1 MPQIA
6 LLSQETIDKIAAG
19 EVIERPSSVVK
30 ELVENA
36 IDAGSSAVTV
46 EIKEGGI
53 SFIRISDNGCGIEKE
68 QIPLA
73 FLRHS
78 TSKIKSVEDLF
89 TVTSLGFRGE
99 ALSSIAA
106 VSQVELITKTNSDF
120 TGSRYLIEGSKEV
133 SLEEIGAPDGT
144 TFIIR
149 NLFYNTPARKKFL
162 KSAQTEGTYIHE
174 LMQRMIL
181 SHPDV
186 AFKFIMNNQ
195 VKLQS
200 SGNGNIKDIIYHL
213 YGRDITKA
221 LLPIAHESEL
231 FKVSGFIGK
240 PMISR
245 GNRGYE
251 LYFVNGRFIRSQ
263 ILSKAIEDAFK
274 PFLMQH
280 QYPFTV
286 LYFEI
291 DSSLLDVNVHPTKM
305 ELRFSNQQELYR
317 EVQNI
322 LSAALVHRDIIPEVP
337 VDTPKKNEM
346 EAPMIEKVMPEPFE
360 QKRLEEIRKAVRK
373 DSPYEVKYPDR
384 QPERRETW
392 HAQSQP
398 EHKPPV
404 REQLHAEDMME
415 ERIQKEPLPEQS
427 KKEIEKELAKEA
439 YVLREEETY
448 GAKPEGSYEQG
459 SFLKED
465 EMAKQKIIGQL
476 FDTYWLVEYND
487 RLFIVDQHAA
497 HEKVMYEKLKKQFE
511 KKEFTSQAI
520 SPPIVITLSMREAEI
535 LERFKEQFTKLGFEI
550 EHFGGAEYS
559 ICGVPGNLYRL
570 NTKDVLI
577 EMLDELTDGISERA
591 TADVILDK
599 IASMSCKAAVKGS
612 QQLSL
617 PEMEQLM
624 KDLMKLDNPY
634 NCPHG
639 RPTIIAMS
647 KYEIEK
653 KFKRIV

>member
-53 SFIRISDNGCGIEKE
+53 SFIRISDNGCGIERE

-106 VSQVELITKTNSDF
+106 VSQVELITKTNGDF

-274 PFLMQH
+274 SFLMQH

-317 EVQNI
+317 EVQSI

-337 VDTPKKNEM
+337 VDTAKKNEM
-346 EAPMIEKVMPEPFE
+346 EVPKIEKVMPEPFE

-373 DSPYEVKYPDR
+373 DSPYEIKYPVSRPMGTGSVSSATQEKLLD
-384 QPERRETW
+384 TIK
-392 HAQSQP
+392 SM
-398 EHKPPV
+398 PP
-404 REQLHAEDMME
+404 EDMME
-415 ERIQKEPLPEQS
+415 ERIRKEPLPEQS
-427 KKEIEKELAKEA
+427 KKETEKELAKEA

-459 SFLKED
+459 SFLKEE

-520 SPPIVITLSMREAEI
+520 SPPIVITLSMREAEV

-570 NTKDVLI
+570 NTRDVLI
-577 EMLDELTDGISERA
+577 DMLDELTDGISERA

-612 QQLSL
+612 QRLSL

>member
-53 SFIRISDNGCGIEKE
+53 SFIRISDNGCGIERE

-106 VSQVELITKTNSDF
+106 VSQVELITKTNGDF

-305 ELRFSNQQELYR
+305 ELRFSNQQELYW
-317 EVQNI
+317 EVQSI

-346 EAPMIEKVMPEPFE
+346 EVPKIEKVMPEPFE

-373 DSPYEVKYPDR
+373 DSPYEIKYPVSR
-384 QPERRETW
+384 PMGTGSVSSA
-392 HAQSQP
+392 AQEKLLDTIKSM
-398 EHKPPV
+398 PP
-404 REQLHAEDMME
+404 EDMME

-427 KKEIEKELAKEA
+427 KKETEKELAKEA

-459 SFLKED
+459 SFLKEE

-520 SPPIVITLSMREAEI
+520 SPPIVITLSMREAEV

-570 NTKDVLI
+570 NTRDVLI
-577 EMLDELTDGISERA
+577 DMLDELTDGISERA

-612 QQLSL
+612 QRLSL

>member
-221 LLPIAHESEL
+221 LLPITHESEL

-317 EVQNI
+317 EVQSI
-322 LSAALVHRDIIPEVP
+322 LSAVLVHRDIIPEVP

-346 EAPMIEKVMPEPFE
+346 EAPKIEKVMPEPFE

-404 REQLHAEDMME
+404 KEQLHASEVTGT
-415 ERIQKEPLPEQS
+415 
-427 KKEIEKELAKEA
+427 EKELAKEA

-459 SFLKED
+459 SFLKEE

-570 NTKDVLI
+570 NTRDVLI

-612 QQLSL
+612 QRLSL

>member
-53 SFIRISDNGCGIEKE
+53 SFIRISDNGCGIERE

-106 VSQVELITKTNSDF
+106 VSQVELITNTNGDF

-317 EVQNI
+317 EVQSI

-346 EAPMIEKVMPEPFE
+346 EVPKIEKVMPEPFE

-373 DSPYEVKYPDR
+373 DSPYEIKYPVSR
-384 QPERRETW
+384 PMGTGSVSSA
-392 HAQSQP
+392 AQEKLLDTIKSM
-398 EHKPPV
+398 PP
-404 REQLHAEDMME
+404 EDMME

-427 KKEIEKELAKEA
+427 KKETEKELAKEA

-459 SFLKED
+459 SFLKEE

-520 SPPIVITLSMREAEI
+520 SPPIVITLSMREAEV

-570 NTKDVLI
+570 NTRDVLI
-577 EMLDELTDGISERA
+577 DMLDELTDGISERA
-591 TADVILDK
+591 TTDVILDK

-612 QQLSL
+612 QRLSL

>member
-53 SFIRISDNGCGIEKE
+53 SFIRISDNGCGIERE

-106 VSQVELITKTNSDF
+106 VSQVELITKTNGDF

-317 EVQNI
+317 EVQSI

-346 EAPMIEKVMPEPFE
+346 EVPKIEKVMPEPFE

-373 DSPYEVKYPDR
+373 DSPYEIKYPVSR
-384 QPERRETW
+384 PMGTGSVSSA
-392 HAQSQP
+392 AQEKLLDTIKSM
-398 EHKPPV
+398 PP
-404 REQLHAEDMME
+404 EDMME
-415 ERIQKEPLPEQS
+415 ERIQKETLPEQS
-427 KKEIEKELAKEA
+427 KKETEKELAKEA

-459 SFLKED
+459 SFLKEE

-520 SPPIVITLSMREAEI
+520 SPPIVITLSMREAEG

-570 NTKDVLI
+570 NTRGVLI

-591 TADVILDK
+591 TTDVILDK

-612 QQLSL
+612 QRLSL

>member
-53 SFIRISDNGCGIEKE
+53 SFIRISDNGCGIERE

-106 VSQVELITKTNSDF
+106 VSQVELITKTNGDF
-120 TGSRYLIEGSKEV
+120 TGSRYLIEGSREV

-144 TFIIR
+144 TFIVR

-317 EVQNI
+317 EVQSI
-322 LSAALVHRDIIPEVP
+322 LSASLVHRDIIPEVP
-337 VDTPKKNEM
+337 VDTLKKNEM
-346 EAPMIEKVMPEPFE
+346 EVPKIEKVMPEPFE

-373 DSPYEVKYPDR
+373 DSPYEIKYPVSR
-384 QPERRETW
+384 PMGTGSVSSA
-392 HAQSQP
+392 AQEKLLDTIKSM
-398 EHKPPV
+398 PP
-404 REQLHAEDMME
+404 EDMME
-415 ERIQKEPLPEQS
+415 ERIQKEPIPEQS
-427 KKEIEKELAKEA
+427 KKETEKELAKEA

-459 SFLKED
+459 SFLKEE

-520 SPPIVITLSMREAEI
+520 SPPIVITLSMREADV

-570 NTKDVLI
+570 NTRDVLI

-591 TADVILDK
+591 TTDVILDK

-612 QQLSL
+612 QRLSL

>member
-53 SFIRISDNGCGIEKE
+53 SFIRISDNGCGIERE

-106 VSQVELITKTNSDF
+106 VSQVELITKTNGDF

-240 PMISR
+240 PIISR

-317 EVQNI
+317 EVQSI

-346 EAPMIEKVMPEPFE
+346 EVPKIEKVMPEPFE

-373 DSPYEVKYPDR
+373 DSPYEIKYPVSR
-384 QPERRETW
+384 PMGTGSVSSA
-392 HAQSQP
+392 AQEKLLDTIKSM
-398 EHKPPV
+398 PP
-404 REQLHAEDMME
+404 EDMME

-427 KKEIEKELAKEA
+427 KKETEKELAKEA

-459 SFLKED
+459 SFLKEE

-520 SPPIVITLSMREAEI
+520 SPPIVITLSMREAEV

-570 NTKDVLI
+570 NTRDVLI

-591 TADVILDK
+591 TTDVILDK

-612 QQLSL
+612 QRLSL

-624 KDLMKLDNPY
+624 KDLMQLDNPY

>member
-53 SFIRISDNGCGIEKE
+53 SFIRISDNGCGIERE

-106 VSQVELITKTNSDF
+106 VSQVELITKTNGDF

-317 EVQNI
+317 EVQSI

-346 EAPMIEKVMPEPFE
+346 EVPKIEKVMPEPFE

-373 DSPYEVKYPDR
+373 DSPYEIKYPVSR
-384 QPERRETW
+384 PMGTGSVSSA
-392 HAQSQP
+392 AQEKLLDTIKSM
-398 EHKPPV
+398 PP
-404 REQLHAEDMME
+404 EDMME
-415 ERIQKEPLPEQS
+415 ERIRKEPLPEQS
-427 KKEIEKELAKEA
+427 KKETEKELAKEA

-459 SFLKED
+459 SFLKEE

-570 NTKDVLI
+570 NTRDVLI
-577 EMLDELTDGISERA
+577 DMLDELTDGISERA

-612 QQLSL
+612 QRLSL

>member
-53 SFIRISDNGCGIEKE
+53 SFIRISDNGCGIERE

-106 VSQVELITKTNSDF
+106 VSQVELITKTNGDF

-317 EVQNI
+317 EVQSI

-346 EAPMIEKVMPEPFE
+346 EVPKIEKVMPEPFE

-373 DSPYEVKYPDR
+373 DSPYEIKYPVSRPMGTGSVSSATQEKLLD
-384 QPERRETW
+384 TIK
-392 HAQSQP
+392 SM
-398 EHKPPV
+398 PP
-404 REQLHAEDMME
+404 EDMME
-415 ERIQKEPLPEQS
+415 ERIRKEPLPEQS
-427 KKEIEKELAKEA
+427 KKETEKELAKEA

-459 SFLKED
+459 SFLKEE

-511 KKEFTSQAI
+511 KKEFNSQAI

-612 QQLSL
+612 QRLSL

>member
-106 VSQVELITKTNSDF
+106 VSQVELITKTNGDF

-317 EVQNI
+317 EVQSI

-346 EAPMIEKVMPEPFE
+346 EAPKIEKVMPEPFE

-392 HAQSQP
+392 HAKSQL

-404 REQLHAEDMME
+404 REQLHA
-415 ERIQKEPLPEQS
+415 LGVTGT
-427 KKEIEKELAKEA
+427 EKELAKEA

-459 SFLKED
+459 SFLKEE

-570 NTKDVLI
+570 NTRDVLI

-612 QQLSL
+612 QRLSL

>member
-53 SFIRISDNGCGIEKE
+53 SFIRISDNGCGIERE

-106 VSQVELITKTNSDF
+106 VSQVELITKTNGDF

-317 EVQNI
+317 EVQSI

-346 EAPMIEKVMPEPFE
+346 EVPKIEKVMPEPFE

-373 DSPYEVKYPDR
+373 DSPYEIKYPVSR
-384 QPERRETW
+384 PMGTGSVSSE
-392 HAQSQP
+392 AQEKLLDTIKSM
-398 EHKPPV
+398 PP
-404 REQLHAEDMME
+404 EDMME

-427 KKEIEKELAKEA
+427 KKETEKELAKEA

-459 SFLKED
+459 SFLKEE

-520 SPPIVITLSMREAEI
+520 SPPIVITLSMREAEV

-570 NTKDVLI
+570 NTRDVLI
-577 EMLDELTDGISERA
+577 DMLDELTDGISERA

-612 QQLSL
+612 QRLSL

>member
-53 SFIRISDNGCGIEKE
+53 SFIRISDNGCGIERE

-106 VSQVELITKTNSDF
+106 VSQVELITKTNGDF

-317 EVQNI
+317 EVQSI
-322 LSAALVHRDIIPEVP
+322 LSASLVHRDIIPEVP

-346 EAPMIEKVMPEPFE
+346 EVPKIEKVMPEPFE

-373 DSPYEVKYPDR
+373 DSPYEIKYPVSR
-384 QPERRETW
+384 PMGTGSVSSA
-392 HAQSQP
+392 AQEKLLDTIKSM
-398 EHKPPV
+398 PP
-404 REQLHAEDMME
+404 EDMME

-427 KKEIEKELAKEA
+427 KKETEKELAKEA

-459 SFLKED
+459 SFLKEE

-520 SPPIVITLSMREAEI
+520 SPPIVITLSMREAET

-612 QQLSL
+612 QRLSL

>member
-106 VSQVELITKTNSDF
+106 VSQVELITKTNGDF
-120 TGSRYLIEGSKEV
+120 TGFRYLIEGSKEV

-221 LLPIAHESEL
+221 LLPITHESEL

-346 EAPMIEKVMPEPFE
+346 EAPKIEKVMPEPFE

-373 DSPYEVKYPDR
+373 DSPYEVKYPAR

-398 EHKPPV
+398 KHKLPV
-404 REQLHAEDMME
+404 KEQLHA
-415 ERIQKEPLPEQS
+415 S
-427 KKEIEKELAKEA
+427 GVTGTEKELAKEA

-448 GAKPEGSYEQG
+448 GAKPEGNYEQG
-459 SFLKED
+459 SFFKEE

-520 SPPIVITLSMREAEI
+520 SPPIVITLSMREAET

-570 NTKDVLI
+570 NTRDVLI

-591 TADVILDK
+591 TTDVILDK

-612 QQLSL
+612 QRLSL

>member
-1 MPQIA
+1 M
-6 LLSQETIDKIAAG
+6 
-19 EVIERPSSVVK
+19 
-30 ELVENA
+30 
-36 IDAGSSAVTV
+36 
-46 EIKEGGI
+46 
-53 SFIRISDNGCGIEKE
+53 
-68 QIPLA
+68 
-73 FLRHS
+73 
-78 TSKIKSVEDLF
+78 
-89 TVTSLGFRGE
+89 
-99 ALSSIAA
+99 
-106 VSQVELITKTNSDF
+106 ELITKTNGDF

-317 EVQNI
+317 EVQSI

-346 EAPMIEKVMPEPFE
+346 EVPKIEKVMPEPFE

-373 DSPYEVKYPDR
+373 DSPYEIKYPVSRPMGTGSVSSATQEKLLD
-384 QPERRETW
+384 TIK
-392 HAQSQP
+392 SM
-398 EHKPPV
+398 PP
-404 REQLHAEDMME
+404 EDMME
-415 ERIQKEPLPEQS
+415 ERIRKEPLPEQS
-427 KKEIEKELAKEA
+427 KKETEKELAKEA

-459 SFLKED
+459 SFLKEE

-612 QQLSL
+612 QRLSL

>member
-53 SFIRISDNGCGIEKE
+53 SFIRISDNGCGIERE

-106 VSQVELITKTNSDF
+106 VSQVELITKTNGDF

-317 EVQNI
+317 EVQSI
-322 LSAALVHRDIIPEVP
+322 LSASLVHRDIIPEVP

-346 EAPMIEKVMPEPFE
+346 EVPKIEKVMPEPFE

-373 DSPYEVKYPDR
+373 DSPYEIKYPVSR
-384 QPERRETW
+384 PMGTGSVSSA
-392 HAQSQP
+392 AQEKLLDTIKSM
-398 EHKPPV
+398 PP
-404 REQLHAEDMME
+404 EDMME

-427 KKEIEKELAKEA
+427 KKETEKELAKEA

-459 SFLKED
+459 SFLKEE

-520 SPPIVITLSMREAEI
+520 SPPIVITLSMREADV

-570 NTKDVLI
+570 NTRDVLI

-591 TADVILDK
+591 TTDVILDK

-612 QQLSL
+612 QRLSL

>member
-53 SFIRISDNGCGIEKE
+53 SFIRISDNGCGIERE

-106 VSQVELITKTNSDF
+106 VSQVELITKTNGDF

-317 EVQNI
+317 EVQSI

-346 EAPMIEKVMPEPFE
+346 EVPKIEKVMPEPFE

-373 DSPYEVKYPDR
+373 DSPYEIKYPVSR
-384 QPERRETW
+384 PMGTGSVSSA
-392 HAQSQP
+392 AQEKLLDTIKSM
-398 EHKPPV
+398 PP
-404 REQLHAEDMME
+404 EDMME
-415 ERIQKEPLPEQS
+415 ERIQKELLPEQS
-427 KKEIEKELAKEA
+427 KKETEKELAKEA

-459 SFLKED
+459 SFLKEE

-520 SPPIVITLSMREAEI
+520 SPPIVITLSMREADV

-570 NTKDVLI
+570 NTRDVLI

-591 TADVILDK
+591 TTDVILDK

-612 QQLSL
+612 QRLSL

>member
-53 SFIRISDNGCGIEKE
+53 SFIRISDNGCGIERE

-106 VSQVELITKTNSDF
+106 VSQVELITKTNGDF

-144 TFIIR
+144 TFIVR

-317 EVQNI
+317 EVQSI
-322 LSAALVHRDIIPEVP
+322 LSASLVHRDIIPEVP

-346 EAPMIEKVMPEPFE
+346 EAPKIEKVMPEPFE

-384 QPERRETW
+384 QPERRGTWAAPGETC
-392 HAQSQP
+392 HAKSHP

-404 REQLHAEDMME
+404 KEQLHASEVTGT
-415 ERIQKEPLPEQS
+415 
-427 KKEIEKELAKEA
+427 EKELAKEA

-459 SFLKED
+459 SFFKEE

-520 SPPIVITLSMREAEI
+520 SPPIVITLSMRETEI

-570 NTKDVLI
+570 NTRDVLI

-612 QQLSL
+612 QRLSL

>member
-221 LLPIAHESEL
+221 LLPITHESEL

-317 EVQNI
+317 EVQSI
-322 LSAALVHRDIIPEVP
+322 LSASLVHRDIIPEVP

-346 EAPMIEKVMPEPFE
+346 EAPKIEKVMPEPFE

-373 DSPYEVKYPDR
+373 DSPYEVKYPAR

-404 REQLHAEDMME
+404 KEQLHA
-415 ERIQKEPLPEQS
+415 S
-427 KKEIEKELAKEA
+427 GVTGTEKELAKEA

-459 SFLKED
+459 SFLKEE

-570 NTKDVLI
+570 NTRDVLI

-591 TADVILDK
+591 TTDVILDK

-612 QQLSL
+612 QRLSL

>member
-53 SFIRISDNGCGIEKE
+53 SFIRISDNGCGIERE

-106 VSQVELITKTNSDF
+106 VSQVELITKTNGDF

-221 LLPIAHESEL
+221 LLPIAHENEL

-317 EVQNI
+317 EVQSI

-346 EAPMIEKVMPEPFE
+346 EVPKIEKVMPEPFE

-373 DSPYEVKYPDR
+373 DSPYEIKYPVSR
-384 QPERRETW
+384 PMGTGSVNSA
-392 HAQSQP
+392 AQEKLLDTIKSM
-398 EHKPPV
+398 PP
-404 REQLHAEDMME
+404 EDMME

-427 KKEIEKELAKEA
+427 KKETEKELAKEA

-459 SFLKED
+459 SFLKEE

-520 SPPIVITLSMREAEI
+520 SPPIVITLSMREAEV

-570 NTKDVLI
+570 NTRDVLI

-591 TADVILDK
+591 TTDVILDK

-612 QQLSL
+612 QRLSL